1 MVLLSPQNPE
11 HYSPWSQ
18 RIIPTAWTTW
28 WYLHVSV
35 RLWTNDA
42 ITAGSRDLEQTMC
55 LAKNETGNHP
65 RNLMWNPSLVFL
77 CTINILYKFYKFEK
91 PDWLLQPQI
100 SLILKEYCKHEPLTF
115 IFLWK
120 EPPYFSRGN
129 ESVLCLHMDQHDKIL
144 LQNQGPAKG
153 YWALAIPKRA
163 SWSAG
168 NQKAFSWENWFANSY
183 LMFRL

>member
-11 HYSPWSQ
+11 HYGPWSQ

-100 SLILKEYCKHEPLTF
+100 SLILKEYCKHEPLTLSF
-115 IFLWK
+115 CGKNHRTLAAGV
-120 EPPYFSRGN
+120 S
-129 ESVLCLHMDQHDKIL
+129 LCFAYIWTSTIRSFCRIRAP
-144 LQNQGPAKG
+144 QGSQ
-153 YWALAIPKRA
+153 ALVIPKRA

>member
-1 MVLLSPQNPE
+1 MVFLSPQNPE

-28 WYLHVSV
+28 WYLHVSI

-42 ITAGSRDLEQTMC
+42 ITAGSRDLEQPMC
-55 LAKNETGNHP
+55 LTKNETGNHP

-91 PDWLLQPQI
+91 PDWLLQLQI
-100 SLILKEYCKHEPLTF
+100 SLILKEYCKREPLTF

-120 EPPYFSRGN
+120 EPPYFSCGN
-129 ESVLCLHMDQHDKIL
+129 ESVLCLY
-144 LQNQGPAKG
+144 GPAHQDPSAESGPSKG
-153 YWALAIPKRA
+153 TYRALVIPKRA
-163 SWSAG
+163 CWSAG

>member
-1 MVLLSPQNPE
+1 MVLLSPWSPE

-28 WYLHVSV
+28 RYLHVSV

-77 CTINILYKFYKFEK
+77 YTINILYKFYKFEK
-91 PDWLLQPQI
+91 PGWLPQPQI
-100 SLILKEYCKHEPLTF
+100 SLILKEYCKHKPLNF
-115 IFLWK
+115 IFWWK
-120 EPPYFSRGN
+120 EPPYFSLGS
-129 ESVLCLHMDQHDKIL
+129 ESVPCLHVDQHDKIL
-144 LQNQGPAKG
+144 LQNQGPARGKNIG
-153 YWALAIPKRA
+153 DSKKSL
-163 SWSAG
+163 
-168 NQKAFSWENWFANSY
+168 
-183 LMFRL
+183 LVC